1 MGGSGSSGGW
11 TPSGS
16 KGSGPDPCD
25 LRFQTDLFG
34 PVASVV
40 QGLSVGDRLSVQLI
54 TQGQSQSVASLTQST
69 GAVAGTITGV
79 RQLGALINCLT
90 QHAYEAEVTAI
101 AGSKV
106 TVVVERV

>member
-16 KGSGPDPCD
+16 TGSGPDPCE

-34 PVASVV
+34 PVALVV
-40 QGLSVGDRLSVQLI
+40 QGLSVGDRLSVQII
-54 TQGQSQSVASLTQST
+54 TQGQSQSVAALTQST
-69 GAVAGTITGV
+69 GAVAGTITGA
-79 RQLGALINCLT
+79 RQLGALINCLA

-101 AGSKV
+101 SGSQV
-106 TVVVERV
+106 TVIVERV

>member
-11 TPSGS
+11 SPAGS
-16 KGSGPDPCD
+16 DGGGSDPCD

-34 PVASVV
+34 PVASVG
-40 QGLSVGDRLSVQLI
+40 QGLKVGDRLAVQLI
-54 TQGQSQSVASLTQST
+54 TQGQSQSVAALTQST
-69 GAVAGTITGV
+69 GAVAGTITGA
-79 RQLGALINCLT
+79 RQLGLLINCLG

-101 AGSKV
+101 SGSKV